1 MSSDA
6 LFLPFF
12 SFVCPPKP
20 HPPAFPL
27 LLTSVLLVYSLHLQF
42 NPFLGRGHS
51 SPPPSLT
58 GPLCV
63 ALYFIK
69 LTSPPPALFVSASI
83 LLGSKQSPSWYVFL
97 LLFFFNLFSNLVDPF
112 LRASFRFI
120 LPSLKQPQQPQPY
133 PNNPQQPQPYRLH
146 LGVQPQAMWLI
157 LLPVSLCSSPFGI
170 TVIIYST
177 NIY

>member
-69 LTSPPPALFVSASI
+69 LTSPPPALFVSAAI
-83 LLGSKQSPSWYVFL
+83 LLGSK
-97 LLFFFNLFSNLVDPF
+97 
-112 LRASFRFI
+112 
-120 LPSLKQPQQPQPY
+120 
-133 PNNPQQPQPYRLH
+133 
-146 LGVQPQAMWLI
+146 
-157 LLPVSLCSSPFGI
+157 
-170 TVIIYST
+170 
-177 NIY
+177 

>member
-97 LLFFFNLFSNLVDPF
+97 LLQSVFKSCRPFFESIFQVYTSSFLLSVLARTILGNVD
-112 LRASFRFI
+112 FI
-120 LPSLKQPQQPQPY
+120 LKGFMFPKVFPLSVIIVDFILKGFMFPKVFPL
-133 PNNPQQPQPYRLH
+133 NVIMFW
-146 LGVQPQAMWLI
+146 VQP
-157 LLPVSLCSSPFGI
+157 
-170 TVIIYST
+170 
-177 NIY
+177 